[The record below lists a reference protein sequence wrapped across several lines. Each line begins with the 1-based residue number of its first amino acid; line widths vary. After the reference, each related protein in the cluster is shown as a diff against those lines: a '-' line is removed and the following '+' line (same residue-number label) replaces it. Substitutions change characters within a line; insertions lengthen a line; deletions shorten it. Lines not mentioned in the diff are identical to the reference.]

1 MVWRKV
7 WTEYS
12 YVLPWVELCTTL
24 SNNNISWNNIFIYNK
39 AQRSGLICGQEST
52 ETTNQRISLHQDASL
67 ENVRGCGLC
76 LRHALLLSVPSQDL
90 GDGDSS

>member
-24 SNNNISWNNIFIYNK
+24 SNNDISWNNIFIYNK
-39 AQRSGLICGQEST
+39 PQRSDLICGREFT

-67 ENVRGCGLC
+67 ESVRGCGLC
-76 LRHALLLSVPSQDL
+76 PPHVLWLSVPSQDL
-90 GDGDSS
+90 NDGESS